1 MKIKLTDIPL
11 EKSRS
16 SHLEGKADKYGDFLA
31 SCFNPTKEA
40 RENRAPNATVSAQ
53 HFLLVHRHHALVE
66 YLHTF
71 YVMQV
76 SKTLCS
82 QRSTKLSTCLS
93 CNGYDDNIIIQ
104 NYLLSHY
111 YFIHKL
117 DTSLTLGQLL

>member
-53 HFLLVHRHHALVE
+53 HFLLVHRHHA
-66 YLHTF
+66 F
-71 YVMQV
+71 GGV
-76 SKTLCS
+76 SSYFLCDAGIKDTVFS
-82 QRSTKLSTCLS
+82 KVNQALNLS
-93 CNGYDDNIIIQ
+93 
-104 NYLLSHY
+104 LL
-111 YFIHKL
+111 
-117 DTSLTLGQLL
+117 